1 MPERAFQS
9 APKYNSSRGK
19 NPCGDAKKFYQPSSV
34 LQVSLFWC
42 DNGNVNYN
50 SSNANFPNV
59 GGNYNDGTNAGV
71 FYCNVNNN
79 STNSNSNNGSRNS
92 IESIAYYAP
101 STMVESLYDRA
112 SWQNTT
118 CNLRTSVLP
127 SGVRA

>member
-1 MPERAFQS
+1 MPDRAFQS

-19 NPCGDAKKFYQPSSV
+19 NPCGDAKKFYQTSSV

-92 IESIAYYAP
+92 TTIIADAP
-101 STMVESLYDRA
+101 STMVENLHDRA

-118 CNLRTSVLP
+118 CNLRTLVLP
-127 SGVRA
+127 LGVRA

>member
-1 MPERAFQS
+1 MPDRAFQS

-19 NPCGDAKKFYQPSSV
+19 NPHGDTKKIYQTSSV

-59 GGNYNDGTNAGV
+59 GGNYGNGTNAGI

-92 IESIAYYAP
+92 IEPIAYYAP

-112 SWQNTT
+112 TRQNTT
-118 CNLRTSVLP
+118 CNLHTSVLP
-127 SGVRA
+127 LGVRA